1 MNSLR
6 TIRRI
11 AWALVFAIGVT
22 LAGTLALRE
31 WHPPSAPENSMPR
44 DARAMFGGPFSI
56 GDMRGGRVTERDLIG
71 KPALLFFGF
80 THCPDVCP
88 TTLTDISDWFDRL
101 GEDGK
106 ELTAYLVTVDP
117 ERDTPAFLREYLA
130 AFDDR
135 IVGLVGD
142 ENETRRIAEAWRV
155 HYRRV
160 PLDGG
165 NYTMDHTASVFM
177 IDRKGQFAG
186 TIDFHE
192 DREVALAKLRTLVRQ
207 PS

>member
-1 MNSLR
+1 MSPLR
-6 TIRRI
+6 AIRLV
-11 AWALVFAIGVT
+11 AWALVAVLGASLAVTFAVREKAAPG
-22 LAGTLALRE
+22 ASESAL
-31 WHPPSAPENSMPR
+31 PR

-56 GDMRGGRVTERDLIG
+56 GDMRGGRLTDRDLIG
-71 KPALLFFGF
+71 KPSLLFFGF

-88 TTLTDISDWFDRL
+88 TTLTEISDWFERL
-101 GEDGK
+101 GDTGR
-106 ELTAYLVTVDP
+106 ELTAYFVTVDP

-160 PLDGG
+160 PLDGR

-192 DREVALAKLRTLVRQ
+192 DRDVALAKLRMLVR
-207 PS
+207 

>member
-1 MNSLR
+1 MSPLR
-6 TIRRI
+6 AIRLV
-11 AWALVFAIGVT
+11 AWALVVILGASLAITFAV
-22 LAGTLALRE
+22 RE
-31 WHPPSAPENSMPR
+31 QAAPGGPESAMPR
-44 DARAMFGGPFSI
+44 DARALFGGPFSI
-56 GDMRGGRVTERDLIG
+56 GDMRGGRITDRDLIG
-71 KPALLFFGF
+71 KPSLLFFGF

-88 TTLTDISDWFDRL
+88 TTLTDISDWLDKL
-101 GEDGK
+101 GDAGK

-192 DREVALAKLRTLVRQ
+192 DREVALAKLRTLVR
-207 PS
+207 

>member
-1 MNSLR
+1 MSPLR
-6 TIRRI
+6 AIRLV
-11 AWALVFAIGVT
+11 AWALVVILGASLAVTFAI
-22 LAGTLALRE
+22 RE
-31 WHPPSAPENSMPR
+31 QAAPGAPETAMPR

-56 GDMRGGRVTERDLIG
+56 GDMRGGRLTERDLIG
-71 KPALLFFGF
+71 RPSLLFFGF

-101 GEDGK
+101 GDAGR
-106 ELTAYLVTVDP
+106 ELTAYFVTVDP
-117 ERDTPAFLREYLA
+117 ERDTAPFLREYLA

-192 DREVALAKLRTLVRQ
+192 DREVALAKLRTLVR
-207 PS
+207 

>member
-1 MNSLR
+1 MSPLR
-6 TIRRI
+6 TIRLV
-11 AWALVFAIGVT
+11 AWALVVVLGASLAVTFAIREQAAPGAT
-22 LAGTLALRE
+22 ESAL
-31 WHPPSAPENSMPR
+31 PR

-56 GDMRGGRVTERDLIG
+56 GDMRGGRITERDLIG
-71 KPALLFFGF
+71 RPSLLFFGF

-101 GEDGK
+101 GDAGK

-192 DREVALAKLRTLVRQ
+192 DREVALAKLRTLVR
-207 PS
+207 

>member
-1 MNSLR
+1 MSPLR
-6 TIRRI
+6 AISVV
-11 AWALVFAIGVT
+11 AWALVVVLGTGFAIAFVF
-22 LAGTLALRE
+22 RE
-31 WHPPSAPENSMPR
+31 WYAPSASETAMPR

-56 GDMRGGRVTERDLIG
+56 GDMRGGRLTERDLIG
-71 KPALLFFGF
+71 RPSLLFFGF
-80 THCPDVCP
+80 THCPDICP
-88 TTLTDISDWFDRL
+88 TTLTDISDWFERL
-101 GEDGK
+101 GDAGR
-106 ELTAYLVTVDP
+106 ELTAYFVTVDP
-117 ERDTPAFLREYLA
+117 ERDTAPFMREYLA

-155 HYRRV
+155 LYRRV

-192 DREVALAKLRTLVRQ
+192 DREVALAKLRMLVR
-207 PS
+207 

>member
-1 MNSLR
+1 MSPLR
-6 TIRRI
+6 AIRLV
-11 AWALVFAIGVT
+11 AWALVVILGASLAITFAV
-22 LAGTLALRE
+22 RE
-31 WHPPSAPENSMPR
+31 QAAPGAPESAIPR

-56 GDMRGGRVTERDLIG
+56 GDMRGGRVTERDLVG
-71 KPALLFFGF
+71 QPSLLFFGF

-101 GEDGK
+101 GDAGK

-192 DREVALAKLRTLVRQ
+192 DREVALAKLQTLVR
-207 PS
+207 

>member
-1 MNSLR
+1 MSPLR
-6 TIRRI
+6 AIRLV
-11 AWALVFAIGVT
+11 AWALVVVLG
-22 LAGTLALRE
+22 
-31 WHPPSAPENSMPR
+31 
-44 DARAMFGGPFSI
+44 
-56 GDMRGGRVTERDLIG
+56 GGRITDRDLIG
-71 KPALLFFGF
+71 KPSLLFFGF

-101 GEDGK
+101 GDAGK

-117 ERDTPAFLREYLA
+117 ERDTPPFMREYLA

-155 HYRRV
+155 HYRRI
-160 PLDGG
+160 PLDDG

-192 DREVALAKLRTLVRQ
+192 DREVALAKLRLLVRRWVGIFD
-207 PS
+207 

>member
-1 MNSLR
+1 MSPLR
-6 TIRRI
+6 AIRLV
-11 AWALVFAIGVT
+11 AWALVVVSLAVTFAF
-22 LAGTLALRE
+22 RE
-31 WHPPSAPENSMPR
+31 HAAPGAPETAIPR

-56 GDMRGGRVTERDLIG
+56 GDMRGGRLTERDLIG
-71 KPALLFFGF
+71 RPSLLFFGF
-80 THCPDVCP
+80 TNCPDVCP
-88 TTLTDISDWFDRL
+88 TTLTEIADWLDRL
-101 GEDGK
+101 GDAGREM
-106 ELTAYLVTVDP
+106 TAYFVTVDP
-117 ERDTPAFLREYLA
+117 ERDTAPFLREYLA

-142 ENETRRIAEAWRV
+142 ENETHRIAEAWRV

-160 PLDGG
+160 PLEGG

-192 DREVALAKLRTLVRQ
+192 DREVALAKLRTLVR
-207 PS
+207 

>member
-1 MNSLR
+1 MSPLR
-6 TIRRI
+6 TIRLV
-11 AWALVFAIGVT
+11 AWALAVVLGASLAITFAVREQAAPG
-22 LAGTLALRE
+22 ALE
-31 WHPPSAPENSMPR
+31 SALPR

-56 GDMRGGRVTERDLIG
+56 GDMRGGRLTERDLIG
-71 KPALLFFGF
+71 RPSLLFFGF

-101 GEDGK
+101 GDAGK

-160 PLDGG
+160 PLEGG

-177 IDRKGQFAG
+177 INRKGQFAG

-192 DREVALAKLRTLVRQ
+192 DREVALAKLRTLVR
-207 PS
+207 